1 MIPRPDDSRSAPS
14 AAGKPTLEALLRLKR
29 SERPDEAFWNE
40 FDHGLRQKQLAAIV
54 EPRPWWL
61 GLSLLSRRLA
71 PLALPASAAAAAL
84 FAVMIARTEAPLGQA
99 ARPVAFAPA
108 PAPLASVS
116 APALAVT
123 QSESLAPAP
132 VEDAS
137 AAEAVLVSDAS
148 PVSQPAVQ
156 AVPEP
161 APEPAVAPSAFAALE
176 SSAPAGSPALSQP
189 ATAIVENPAAAPVE
203 AVELA
208 SVVAAGSL
216 LDNSSALGAETATAG
231 AENESDSLQMVAF
244 TPRHARVL
252 LAMADNTE
260 AQVTGG
266 IAHLRDRLVHSLDR
280 DDSIY
285 ASASRLGVGG
295 DRLSL
300 SF

>member
-1 MIPRPDDSRSAPS
+1 MIPCPDDSRSAPS

-108 PAPLASVS
+108 PAPLASAA

-123 QSESLAPAP
+123 QPESLAPAP
-132 VEDAS
+132 VEDAP
-137 AAEAVLVSDAS
+137 AAEAILVADAA

-161 APEPAVAPSAFAALE
+161 AVAPSAFASLE
-176 SSAPAGSPALSQP
+176 SAAPAGSPALSQP

-216 LDNSSALGAETATAG
+216 LDNSSALGAETATAV
-231 AENESDSLQMVAF
+231 AETESDSLQMVAF